1 MRIVADCVPTAGLE
15 SFETAALRELLE
27 RHFSGVTQRGF
38 ADDLADKSHV
48 VRLFDGA
55 QLVGFSTL
63 SYSFVSW
70 QGRRLAII
78 RSGDTIVDPS
88 AWSAVGLAPAW
99 IAAVRALHDQRPE
112 PLYWLLI
119 CSSVRTYRFLEVFWQ
134 HFIPSVSGPDLEL
147 ESLRDHLAQA
157 MYGAEFHPS
166 DGVVRL
172 IRPQVLRPH
181 LQDFPDH
188 VRHSPGAQLFY
199 SLNPGHA
206 DGDELVCLCA
216 LSDANL
222 TAAGRRMVRMQ
233 QRL

>member
-1 MRIVADCVPTAGLE
+1 MRIVADCVPTAELNF
-15 SFETAALRELLE
+15 SATAVLRELLE
-27 RHFSGVTQRGF
+27 RHFHGVTQRGF
-38 ADDLADKSHV
+38 VDDLADKSHV
-48 VRLFDGA
+48 VRLFDGTR
-55 QLVGFSTL
+55 LVGFSTL
-63 SYSFVSW
+63 AYSYVTW

-78 RSGDTIVDPS
+78 RSGDTIVDPL

-99 IAAVRALHDQRPE
+99 IAAVRALHAQRLE

-134 HFIPSVSGPDLEL
+134 HFTPSVSGPDLEL
-147 ESLRDHLAQA
+147 EPLRDHLAQA
-157 MYGAEFHPS
+157 MYGGEFHPS

-181 LQDFPDH
+181 LQDLPDH

-199 SLNPGHA
+199 ALNPGHA
-206 DGDELVCLCA
+206 EGDELVCLCA

-233 QRL
+233 QRN

>member
-1 MRIVADCVPTAGLE
+1 MKIVADCVPT
-15 SFETAALRELLE
+15 FELGSAKTAALRELLE
-27 RHFSGVTQRGF
+27 RHFQGVTQRGF

-48 VRLFDGA
+48 VRLFDGT

-63 SYSFVSW
+63 AYSFVSW

-99 IAAVRALHDQRPE
+99 IAAVRALHAQNPE

-134 HFIPSVSGPDLEL
+134 HFIPSVSGPHLEL
-147 ESLRDHLAQA
+147 EPLRDYLAQA
-157 MYGAEFHPS
+157 MYGSEYHPS

-172 IRPQVLRPH
+172 MRPQVLRPH
-181 LQDFPDH
+181 LQDLPDH

-199 SLNPGHA
+199 ALNAGHEE
-206 DGDELVCLCA
+206 GDELVCLCE

-233 QRL
+233 QRH

>member
-1 MRIVADCVPTAGLE
+1 MRIVADCVPTAELE
-15 SFETAALRELLE
+15 ASATAELRELLE
-27 RHFSGVTQRGF
+27 RHFSGVTHRGF

-48 VRLFDGA
+48 VRLYDETR
-55 QLVGFSTL
+55 LVGFSTL
-63 SYSFVSW
+63 AYSTVMW
-70 QGRRLAII
+70 QGRSLAII

-99 IAAVRALHDQRPE
+99 ISAVRALHAQRPE

-147 ESLRDHLAQA
+147 ESLRDQLAQA
-157 MYGAEFHPS
+157 MYGAEFHSS

-172 IRPQVLRPH
+172 IRPQVLRQH
-181 LQDFPDH
+181 LQDLPDH
-188 VRHSPGAQLFY
+188 VRRSPGAQLFFA
-199 SLNPGHA
+199 LNPGHA

-216 LSDANL
+216 LSDENL

-233 QRL
+233 QRH

>member
-1 MRIVADCVPTAGLE
+1 MRIVADCVPTARLE
-15 SFETAALRELLE
+15 SSETAALRELLE
-27 RHFSGVTQRGF
+27 RHFSGVTQGGF

-48 VRLFDGA
+48 VRLYDGTR
-55 QLVGFSTL
+55 LVGFSTL
-63 SYSFVSW
+63 AYSNVTW
-70 QGRRLAII
+70 QGRHLAII
-78 RSGDTIVDPS
+78 RSGDTIVDPA

-99 IAAVRALHDQRPE
+99 IAAVRALHAQRIE

-134 HFIPSVSGPDLEL
+134 HFIPSVSGPDMEL
-147 ESLRDHLAQA
+147 EPLRHHLAQA
-157 MYGAEFHPS
+157 MYGSEYNPL

-172 IRPQVLRPH
+172 DRPQVLRQH
-181 LQDFPDH
+181 LQDLPDH
-188 VRHSPGAQLFY
+188 LRHTPGAQLFY

-206 DGDELVCLCA
+206 DGEELVCLCE

-233 QRL
+233 QRH